1 MSDKHRSR
9 LLANDKRAMVA
20 AASNPWPDDSD
31 ILHSLSIPCLIV
43 SGDRE
48 GQGFELAKRGAGE
61 VKGATFVPLEG
72 LSHMDILGR
81 SDVVLPHIV
90 DFLSCVEAG

>member
-9 LLANDKRAMVA
+9 LLAKDKRAMVA